1 MMRAVTHRPLPM
13 KRLLGISLACA
24 ATFVHADDAAPAKP
38 DLPLWELGMAA
49 GTLSQQA
56 YPGADQQVSRTL
68 VLPYVVYRGKVLR
81 ADNEGAGL
89 RAIRTE
95 SFELDVSFAGSLSA
109 GGKALRARE
118 GMPKLPS
125 LVEFGPVARWYLNGR
140 GAANR
145 LSFEVPVRGV
155 FEASDLRHHRG
166 MSLEPELS
174 LERRQQAGWSYG
186 VSAGVLFGDRRLG
199 ATYYTVQPGEVLPD
213 RPAYAA
219 GSGLIAWRLKGGV
232 SHQLTPDLRLFAIG
246 RIDSVAGAANRA
258 SPLVRQTTGAT
269 IGIGLTYTLTRS
281 AARATAD

>member
-1 MMRAVTHRPLPM
+1 MMRPVPTRPHFM
-13 KRLLGISLACA
+13 KRLFGFSLACA
-24 ATFVHADDAAPAKP
+24 ATLVQAQDAAPAKP
-38 DLPLWELGMAA
+38 DLPLWELGVAA

-89 RAIRTE
+89 RAIRTDG
-95 SFELDVSFAGSLSA
+95 FELDVSFAGSLSA

-118 GMPKLPS
+118 GMPRLPS

-140 GAANR
+140 NASNR

-155 FEASDLRHHRG
+155 FEAGKLNHHRG

-174 LERRQQAGWSYG
+174 LDRREKTGWSYG

-199 ATYYTVQPGEVLPD
+199 ATYYAVEPGEVLPD

-219 GSGLIAWRLKGGV
+219 RSGLIAWRLKGGA
-232 SHQLTPDLRLFAIG
+232 SYQLTPDMRLFAIG

-269 IGIGLTYTLTRS
+269 VGIGLTYTFKRS
-281 AARATAD
+281 QARATGD

>member
-1 MMRAVTHRPLPM
+1 M
-13 KRLLGISLACA
+13 KRFLGFGLACA
-24 ATFVHADDAAPAKP
+24 ATLVQAEDAAPAKP
-38 DLPLWELGMAA
+38 DLPLWELGVAA

-56 YPGADQQVSRTL
+56 YPGADQQVGRTL
-68 VLPYVVYRGKVLR
+68 VLPLVVYRGKVLR

-95 SFELDVSFAGSLSA
+95 NFELDVSFAGSLSA

-140 GAANR
+140 NAARR

-174 LERRQQAGWSYG
+174 LERLEKTGWSYG
-186 VSAGVLFGDRRLG
+186 ASAGLLFGDRRLG
-199 ATYYTVQPGEVLPD
+199 AAYYAVDPSEVLPD

-219 GSGLIAWRLKGGV
+219 RSGLVAWRLKGGT
-232 SHQLTPDLRLFAIG
+232 SYQLTPDARLFAIG
-246 RIDSVAGAANRA
+246 RVDSVAGGANRA

-269 IGIGLTYTLTRS
+269 VGIGLTYTLTRS
-281 AARATAD
+281 TARATSD